1 MDTLEIAYKILYA
14 LEHGETSSYKGLLIS
29 PQKLKVSEEK
39 WLEVV
44 ETLADEG
51 YISGVKIYEDV
62 TGNTCVNISKA
73 KITIK
78 GAEYLQ
84 ENSAMA
90 KFAKI
95 ATDVI
100 TIIKP

>member
-1 MDTLEIAYKILYA
+1 MDTLQIAYKILYA
-14 LEHGETSSYKGLLIS
+14 LENGKDADYKGQLIS
-29 PQKLKVSEEK
+29 PATLKVPEDK

-44 ETLADEG
+44 GSLVDEG
-51 YISGVKIYEDV
+51 YVSGVKIYEDV
-62 TGNTCVNISKA
+62 IGNTCVDISKA

-90 KFAKI
+90 KFAKV

>member
-1 MDTLEIAYKILYA
+1 MDTLQIAYKILYA
-14 LEHGETSSYKGLLIS
+14 LEHGKDADYKGQLIS
-29 PQKLKVSEEK
+29 PAKLKVSEDK

-44 ETLADEG
+44 GSLADEG
-51 YISGVKIYEDV
+51 YISGVRICEDV

-73 KITIK
+73 KITLK

-90 KFAKI
+90 KFAKV